1 MTLTKEQYKKYKI
14 TRKEFVE
21 LEEMFYHIVYEMLT
35 NKNSKYYND
44 YELLFFIDP
53 FDSYEN
59 NEEFNAILTKDGNL
73 IRQTCRNCRSKD
85 VFIQWIKD
93 RFTEQPEITDAYIDE
108 EYPKY
113 LRYDELTT
121 QINNLRRERDALG
134 RVDYPSYYDV
144 LDVENR
150 VRRHKGLPEIEV
162 SEILGE
168 IDDISGRM
176 TESVQQVRDVSP

>member
-14 TRKEFVE
+14 IRKEVIE
-21 LEEMFYHIVYEMLT
+21 IEESFFLITYEMLT

-44 YELLFFIDP
+44 YEITLFTDP

-59 NEEFNAILTKDGNL
+59 NIEFNVILTKGGEL
-73 IRQTCRNCRSKD
+73 LRQICRNCRSKD

-93 RFTEQPEITDAYIDE
+93 RITEQPEITDAYIDE

-113 LRYDELTT
+113 LRYDELST

-134 RVDYPSYYDV
+134 RVDSPSYYDV
-144 LDVENR
+144 LSLENKIR
-150 VRRHKGLPEIEV
+150 TQKGLPSV
-162 SEILGE
+162 S
-168 IDDISGRM
+168 
-176 TESVQQVRDVSP
+176 

>member
-35 NKNSKYYND
+35 NKNSKYYNE
-44 YELLFFIDP
+44 YELLVFMDP

-73 IRQTCRNCRSKD
+73 IRQACKNCRSKD

-93 RFTEQPEITDAYIDE
+93 RITEQPEITDAYIDE

-113 LRYDELTT
+113 LRYDELST
-121 QINNLRRERDALG
+121 QINILKRERDSLG
-134 RVDYPSYYDV
+134 RVDCPSYYDV
-144 LDVENR
+144 LNVENR